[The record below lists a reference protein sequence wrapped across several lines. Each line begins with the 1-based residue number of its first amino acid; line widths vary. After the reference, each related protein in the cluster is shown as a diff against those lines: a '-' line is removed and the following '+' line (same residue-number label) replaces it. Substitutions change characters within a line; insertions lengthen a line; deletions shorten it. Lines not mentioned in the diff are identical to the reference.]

1 MMLHDSLPHK
11 PTVDQVNRSGQDFAQ
26 MLIDNT
32 QPVERRYISEYGRHI
47 LSDMPPTSGLTMR
60 FFRELADL
68 APRMTGYSVAVA
80 RMSLYQDAIIGLQHV
95 IATYV
100 ACVDA
105 AQEVSQ

>member
-1 MMLHDSLPHK
+1 MITDSLPQK
-11 PTVDQVNRSGQDFAQ
+11 PTVDQINRIGQDFAQ
-26 MLIDNT
+26 MLIDT
-32 QPVERRYISEYGRHI
+32 TTPEERRYISEYGRHI

-68 APRMTGYSVAVA
+68 SPRMTGYSVAVA

-95 IATYV
+95 ICTYV

-105 AQEVSQ
+105 AQGVS